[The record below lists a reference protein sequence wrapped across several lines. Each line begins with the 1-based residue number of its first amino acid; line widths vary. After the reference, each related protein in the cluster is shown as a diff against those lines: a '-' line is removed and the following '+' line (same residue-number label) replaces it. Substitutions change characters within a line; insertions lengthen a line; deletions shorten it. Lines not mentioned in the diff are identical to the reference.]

1 MPIKKSIAYSL
12 VINLVFLTL
21 CLIYGDLRY
30 GAIDDFFMAGTLTG
44 IHGTDYNVHLTFV
57 NALYGY
63 MLLPFYQLFPKIGWY
78 YIGEL
83 SSVFISFVMISYV
96 LFRKMGEQWGLLLS
110 VLFVAV
116 FSADFY
122 MAVQFTQCGSILSAA
137 GMLTFLFGICGKD
150 FLKVRETRIYC
161 IVGLILLLWGSWM
174 RWHSFLMGM
183 PFFAMSLL
191 LQIKSCWRSR
201 KIVLTSLA
209 VLFIGTFACQKFD
222 RALYETPE
230 YKQYIAFQGP
240 RATLGDG
247 NDYNQQAVYEDLE
260 ELGYSGVDFAILRS
274 WTFYDN
280 SVFSLDSLQSILAL
294 IQSHKYKVEISS
306 LPHELL
312 RALVHSAHYPIFG
325 IWLIL
330 CIGIFVSNR
339 QKWPYPWC
347 SLFVVLLLMGKL
359 ILMNRLVYRV
369 ENGFWL
375 YASVLAIP
383 FLGNLPKIPN
393 LLARGISAV
402 VLFATLFTYAIN
414 GVEVR
419 HPTTGS
425 KGSLASLED
434 SSINDYKKLFAYIDS
449 MPDSVV
455 FLASMNAYMR
465 FAYYKNPP
473 YLSEP
478 MGSWRRIIPM
488 GYWTPYLPEIE
499 TAFRERGLTNPMEDV
514 VLDNVYVIDENGLV
528 DYLQRHYYKH
538 VVVDTVR
545 DFNEMVVY
553 KYSLGENE

>member
-1 MPIKKSIAYSL
+1 MPTKQALFFSL
-12 VINLVFLTL
+12 LINAIFLAL
-21 CLIYGDLRY
+21 CLFFGDLRY
-30 GAIDDFFMAGTLTG
+30 GAIDDYFMAGILTG
-44 IHGTDYNVHLTFV
+44 IHGTDHNVHLTFV

-63 MLLPFYQLFPKIGWY
+63 MLLPLYYLFPKIGWY

-83 SSVFISFVMISYV
+83 SSVLISFVTICYV
-96 LFRKMGEQWGLLLS
+96 LFRKFGEQWGLLLS

-137 GMLTFLFGICGKD
+137 GMLAFLFGICEKD
-150 FLKVRETRIYC
+150 FLSIRETRIYC
-161 IVGLILLLWGSWM
+161 IVGIVLLLWGSWM

-191 LQIKSCWRSR
+191 LQLKSCWKNKLR
-201 KIVLTSLA
+201 IFLCLCF
-209 VLFIGTFACQKFD
+209 LFIGAFACHKFD
-222 RALYETPE
+222 ELLYNTPE
-230 YKQYIAFQGP
+230 YRQYMAFQGP

-280 SVFSLDSLQSILAL
+280 KVFSLDSLRPILSL
-294 IQSHKYKVEISS
+294 IKSHKYKIDFSS
-306 LPHELL
+306 LPQQLL
-312 RALVHSAHYPIFG
+312 DALVHSAHYPIFY

-330 CIGIFVSNR
+330 CMGIFASNR
-339 QKWPYPWC
+339 RNWPYPWC
-347 SLFVVLLLMGKL
+347 SLIVVMLLMGKL

-383 FLGNLPKIPN
+383 FLGNMPRIPSLFSRVAAAIV
-393 LLARGISAV
+393 LLITVFS
-402 VLFATLFTYAIN
+402 YAIN
-414 GVEVR
+414 GVEVH
-419 HPTTGS
+419 HPTTGH
-425 KGSLASLED
+425 KGTLATLQD
-434 SSINDYKKLFAYIDS
+434 SSINDYSSLFTYIDS
-449 MPDSVV
+449 MPDSTV

-499 TAFRERGLTNPMEDV
+499 TAFRERGLTNPMEDI
-514 VLDNVYVIDENGLV
+514 VLDNVYVIDDNSLAG
-528 DYLQRHYYKH
+528 YLQRHYYDS
-538 VVVDTVR
+538 VAVDTVR

-553 KYSLGENE
+553 KYYLVGEK